1 MDLVDLPLYGG
12 KFTQH
17 KYVGCREISDH
28 SPIWLKGS
36 VRNWGPKPFKFFNAW
51 VDHKEFLPFVSKSW
65 GSMSFKGSVAYIL
78 KEKLKN
84 LKNLLKQLNLEVFDT
99 IDLKV
104 REAVS
109 NLYDLD
115 IKA

>member
-1 MDLVDLPLYGG
+1 M
-12 KFTQH
+12 
-17 KYVGCREISDH
+17 
-28 SPIWLKGS
+28 
-36 VRNWGPKPFKFFNAW
+36 RNWGPKPFKFFNAW

-65 GSMSFKGSVAYIL
+65 GSMRFKGSVAYIL